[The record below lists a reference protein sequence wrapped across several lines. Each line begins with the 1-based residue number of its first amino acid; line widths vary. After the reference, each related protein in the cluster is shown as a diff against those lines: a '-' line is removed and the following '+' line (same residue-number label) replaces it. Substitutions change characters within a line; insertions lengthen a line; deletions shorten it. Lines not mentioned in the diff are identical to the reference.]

1 MHCKIK
7 SNTPLLLLLLSVTAS
22 LVSCYAIR
30 AYKFRKLE
38 TMDHE
43 RLPFITVNA
52 GSSTYHYAEQKEDRY
67 AAVSGWLDTTLL
79 NTQTSAFL
87 VIKND
92 TVVYEKYFSPYNS
105 KMLLP
110 SFSVAKSFVATLVA
124 IAYEEGKI
132 RSLSQP
138 VTDYIPELLKT
149 DARYAHI
156 TLQQLLDMR
165 SGIKWNEGDYGLKDD
180 AIKMAFR
187 PNMLPHVLKTKIAS
201 APAADSEYKSIN
213 TMLLGLVLKKATGK
227 PLTQYLQEKL
237 WQPLGMETNA
247 TWNTDKRKLPVT
259 YGGLNATARDF
270 AKLGSLYL
278 HKGQWNGQQLIS
290 PQWINASVS
299 ADSMQ
304 YYGGYRNQFWGVTDY
319 SYHTDSLEAV
329 SKSNGSSVR
338 SYKAKNGTRYYYFSK
353 RSGRFYA
360 EGILGQ
366 FVYVVPE
373 KNIVFVRLG
382 RSWSHPKYYITA
394 LFEELWRKY

>member
-1 MHCKIK
+1 MRSKFY
-7 SNTPLLLLLLSVTAS
+7 TLFLLLPVILILC
-22 LVSCYAIR
+22 SCYAIR
-30 AYKFRKLE
+30 AYKFRKLK

-43 RLPFITVNA
+43 RLPYLTITA
-52 GSSTYHYAEQKEDRY
+52 GENRYHYAEQQDNKY
-67 AAVSGWLDTTLL
+67 AAVSAWLDTTLQ
-79 NTQTSAFL
+79 NTQTHAFL

-92 TVVYEKYFSPYNS
+92 TVVYEKYFAPYS
-105 KMLLP
+105 RTTLLP

-132 RSLSQP
+132 KSLSQP

-149 DARYAHI
+149 DARYANISIQH
-156 TLQQLLDMR
+156 LLDMR

-180 AIKMAFR
+180 AIKMGFR
-187 PNMLPHVLKTKIAS
+187 PNMLPYVLKTKIATTAS
-201 APAADSEYKSIN
+201 ADSEYKSIN

-247 TWNTDKRKLPVT
+247 TWNTDKHKLPIT
-259 YGGLNATARDF
+259 YGGLNATAIDF

-278 HKGQWNGQQLIS
+278 KNGKWNEKQIIS
-290 PQWINASVS
+290 AGWVNASVS
-299 ADSMQ
+299 SDSMQ
-304 YYGGYRNQFWGVTDY
+304 FYGGYRNQFWGVTDY
-319 SYHTDSLEAV
+319 SYYADSLEAV
-329 SKSNGSSVR
+329 SKSKGAIVKSYR
-338 SYKAKNGTRYYYFSK
+338 SKSGTKYYYFKK
-353 RSGRFYA
+353 RSNSFYA

-382 RSWSHPKYYITA
+382 HSWSHSKYYITS
-394 LFEELWRKY
+394 LLEELWRKY

>member
-1 MHCKIK
+1 MRSKFYI
-7 SNTPLLLLLLSVTAS
+7 LLLLLPVILI
-22 LVSCYAIR
+22 LGSCYAIR
-30 AYKFRKLE
+30 AYKFRKLK

-43 RLPFITVNA
+43 RLPYLTIA
-52 GSSTYHYAEQKEDRY
+52 AGGSSYQYAEQKDDRY
-67 AAVSGWLDTTLL
+67 ATVSAWLDTTLQ
-79 NTQTSAFL
+79 NTLTHAFL

-92 TVVYEKYFSPYNS
+92 TVVYEKYNAPYTRTT
-105 KMLLP
+105 LLP
-110 SFSVAKSFVATLVA
+110 SFSVAKSYVATLVA

-132 RSLSQP
+132 KSLSQP

-149 DARYAHI
+149 DARYANI
-156 TLQQLLDMR
+156 TIQHLLDMR

-180 AIKMAFR
+180 AIKMGFR
-187 PNMLPHVLKTKIAS
+187 PNMLPHVLKTKIETS
-201 APAADSEYKSIN
+201 PAADSNYKSIN

-237 WQPLGMETNA
+237 WQPLGMESNA
-247 TWNTDKRKLPVT
+247 TWNTDKHKLPIT

-278 HKGQWNGQQLIS
+278 KNGNWGGKQIIS
-290 PQWINASVS
+290 AGWVNASVS
-299 ADSMQ
+299 SDSMK

-329 SKSNGSSVR
+329 GKSNGGIVK
-338 SYKAKNGTRYYYFSK
+338 SYKAKNGNRYFYFKKGS
-353 RSGRFYA
+353 SRFYA

-373 KNIVFVRLG
+373 KNIVIVRLG
-382 RSWSHPKYYITA
+382 YSWSHPKYYITS